1 MIEQVEEILV
11 AELKACVMNLNN
23 VESEMGF
30 FHACHM
36 RAMSIA
42 SSLQIGS
49 SSSSSVAAVK
59 DDVAR
64 SKEMVQTMQSDIYT
78 LRAQLQALTSFS
90 YSDPFF
96 VSEQLAESVA
106 LLSNHAASS
115 KKQLKLSTDI
125 ADFYPNKDMMSN
137 RGILDGNQAMPTS
150 QLISGSP
157 HWQKSV
163 KSHIDLEVGFQ
174 STLSAIKP
182 PTNASNSSSIE
193 LADESRI
200 RFSAYNAEG
209 NGNVDHSYRGNMA
222 SSRNLNYF
230 SLGSSLIKDLCTQIN
245 IFCLGRSEIPGYVNK
260 RGQHQMK

>member
-1 MIEQVEEILV
+1 MEEIIV
-11 AELKACVMNLNN
+11 AELKGCVMNLNN

-42 SSLQIGS
+42 SSLQVGS

-96 VSEQLAESVA
+96 VSEQLAESVT
-106 LLSNHAASS
+106 LSANHAASS
-115 KKQLKLSTDI
+115 KKPINLHSDSKG
-125 ADFYPNKDMMSN
+125 FYRHKNTQISN
-137 RGILDGNQAMPTS
+137 LGVLDGNLAISTS
-150 QLISGSP
+150 QLTSGSP
-157 HWQKSV
+157 QTSLKCQ
-163 KSHIDLEVGFQ
+163 IDPDLEGFQ

-182 PTNASNSSSIE
+182 PTNASNSYSLD
-193 LADESRI
+193 LADESKNK
-200 RFSAYNAEG
+200 FSAFNAEG
-209 NGNVDHSYRGNMA
+209 IGNVEHSYRGNMA
-222 SSRNLNYF
+222 R
-230 SLGSSLIKDLCTQIN
+230 I
-245 IFCLGRSEIPGYVNK
+245 IFEF
-260 RGQHQMK
+260 

>member
-1 MIEQVEEILV
+1 VQVEDIIV
-11 AELKACVMNLNN
+11 AELKGCVMNLNN

-49 SSSSSVAAVK
+49 SSSGIVAAVK

-64 SKEMVQTMQSDIYT
+64 SKDMVQTMQSDIYT

-106 LLSNHAASS
+106 LLANHAATS
-115 KKQLKLSTDI
+115 KKPLKLPIDRP
-125 ADFYPNKDMMSN
+125 DGYPHKDKISN
-137 RGILDGNQAMPTS
+137 FDVIDGNLALSTS
-150 QLISGSP
+150 QLISGTP
-157 HWQKSV
+157 QKLLNSQ
-163 KSHIDLEVGFQ
+163 IDAEVGFQ

-182 PTNASNSSSIE
+182 PANASNRSSLD
-193 LADESRI
+193 LAYESRI
-200 RFSAYNAEG
+200 GFSAQRGEG
-209 NGNVDHSYRGNMA
+209 NGNVELSYRGNMV
-222 SSRNLNYF
+222 RLGYLDF
-230 SLGSSLIKDLCTQIN
+230 LSLYT
-245 IFCLGRSEIPGYVNK
+245 
-260 RGQHQMK
+260 